1 MSILLL
7 VLFLLAIIHLFYQGV
22 ILKTNN
28 ELFEADM
35 DLLKHEFDI
44 YTLKQNEIFN
54 GSEKEYIAHTQE
66 FINDC
71 KVMGRRLTA
80 VEMILSFADFQSS
93 KEFDSGVSK
102 SRSLKAMNSKIWD
115 FNVSSGRL
123 MARNVTSN
131 GSLMLFVL
139 SPFLFLV
146 LLYTIISGRK
156 LRTIDQN
163 LERLSTRHC

>member
-1 MSILLL
+1 MLI
-7 VLFLLAIIHLFYQGV
+7 LFLLAIIHLFYQGV

-44 YTLKQNEIFN
+44 YAIKQNGVFN
-54 GSEKEYIAHTQE
+54 VSEKEYIEHTHE
-66 FINDC
+66 FIKDC
-71 KVMGRRLTA
+71 KWMGRNLTA

-102 SRSLKAMNSKIWD
+102 NRSLRAMNSKIWD
-115 FNVSSGRL
+115 FNVNSGRL

-146 LLYTIISGRK
+146 LLYSIISGRK

-163 LERLSTRHC
+163 VERLSTKHC